1 MQESYGIQGS
11 AASSSDGLLRLGGID
26 YLNALPLLWG
36 LDEKTDGLSLGY
48 HVPSRLAEML
58 ECSDLD
64 VALIPVVACAART
77 GYLVVPGIGISSYGG
92 VRSIILYHREGLGEV
107 RRVGLDTCSMTSSL
121 LTRLLFREVWGAEPE
136 FVPCDPVTMR
146 NYLAGRRG
154 NAPGLDAVL
163 LIGDAALAGGSC
175 PGWLEKDLGTEW
187 TRWTGLPF
195 VYAFWACR
203 PEVVKDAAI
212 CRFLVERLA
221 RAKEEG
227 LSRIDEIVA
236 RVDLPPGFDSAAG
249 IHYLKHL
256 IDYDLGEDKL
266 EAMRLFF
273 DRLHGAGLLDDS
285 AQQLSFLTP

>member
-11 AASSSDGLLRLGGID
+11 AAPSSGGLLRLGGID

-36 LDEKTDGLSLGY
+36 LGEKTDGLSLGY

-64 VALIPVVACAART
+64 AALIPVVACAMRP

-92 VRSIILYHREGLGEV
+92 VRSIRLYHREGLDEV
-107 RRVGLDTCSMTSSL
+107 KRVGLDTCSMTSSL
-121 LTRLLFREVWGAEPE
+121 LTRLLFRDVWGVEPE
-136 FVPCDPVTMR
+136 FMPCDPVSMR
-146 NYLAGRRG
+146 NYIEGDCGDLPR
-154 NAPGLDAVL
+154 LDAVL
-163 LIGDAALAGGSC
+163 LIGDAALVGGSC
-175 PGWLEKDLGTEW
+175 PGWLDRDLGTEW

-203 PEVVKDAAI
+203 PEVVKDAGVR
-212 CRFLVERLA
+212 RFLVERLA

-236 RVDLPPGFDSAAG
+236 GVDLPAGFDRASG

-273 DRLHGAGLLDDS
+273 SRLHGAGLLDDS
-285 AQQLSFLTP
+285 TQQLSFLAP